1 MKVDRRGDSNG
12 GIYDTIKLTVD
23 EEAALDRCHEILR
36 QRFANEGEPYD
47 RAQKEI
53 CEWWLMGLLR
63 FEGTEKMEKMAKNAP
78 FPKRSSDQQL
88 DILR

>member
-36 QRFANEGEPYD
+36 QRFANEGN
-47 RAQKEI
+47 
-53 CEWWLMGLLR
+53 LMIMLKKKSVNG
-63 FEGTEKMEKMAKNAP
+63 G
-78 FPKRSSDQQL
+78 
-88 DILR
+88 